1 MKPTFLIVA
10 AALAMAA
17 ATSGA
22 QAQNYP
28 WCSYYSGT
36 GGARNC
42 GFVSFE
48 QCQQN
53 VRGIGGFCQR
63 NTQYSP
69 PPGSH
74 RGER

>member
-1 MKPTFLIVA
+1 MKSALLIVGTIVGMTT
-10 AALAMAA
+10 AL
-17 ATSGA
+17 TSA
-22 QAQNYP
+22 HAQNYP

-42 GFVSFE
+42 GFVTFE

-63 NTQYSP
+63 NPEYSP
-69 PPGSH
+69 PPGPH
-74 RGER
+74 HNQQ